1 MILFAAVYNTSEG
14 DASRPRHSRTRKRKA
29 VTIDKPDKRPLRKN
43 TKVQEFSK
51 TMCKGN
57 NIFNDD
63 DD

>member
-1 MILFAAVYNTSEG
+1 MILFAAVYSTNEG
-14 DASRPRHSRTRKRKA
+14 DASRPRHSRAQKRKA
-29 VTIDKPDKRPLRKN
+29 VTNDKPNKRSLRKN
-43 TKVQEFSK
+43 TKIRGFSK